1 MTKRMQLILAGL
13 LGLGVSTAALA
24 AEVEDADGDGMYSM
38 EELMVAFPTLTEE
51 LFGTID
57 GNGDGAVDEAELA
70 AAVDAGVL
78 VAG

>member
-1 MTKRMQLILAGL
+1 MTERMTWILAGL

-24 AEVEDADGDGMYSM
+24 ADVVDADGDGVYSM
-38 EELMVAFPTLTEE
+38 DELAVAYPGLTEE
-51 LFGTID
+51 LFTTID
-57 GNGDGAVDEAELA
+57 GNGDGAIDDAELT